1 MRLSRKAWNNVVI
14 ISMLLMIFFFN
25 GLHKKLN
32 TPPANEGVQ
41 ALLPEQSFIL
51 AMAFP
56 ELKIERIGTS
66 WRSQKLQSITWQ
78 ADEQT
83 LEQLVERWQRQQLTI
98 AALPVSKISKASAD
112 YAAVSKLDRQ
122 ASADYVASVWLAGE
136 QLPAVYQLYSIEQQ
150 YYLLDKRLQRVFVL
164 EQADVVQLF
173 PLYPF

>member
-1 MRLSRKAWNNVVI
+1 MMRLSRKAWNNVVI

-32 TPPANEGVQ
+32 TQPVEEGVQ

-66 WRSQKLQSITWQ
+66 WRSQSLQEASWQ
-78 ADEQT
+78 GDEQQ
-83 LEQLVERWQRQQLTI
+83 LEQLVELWQHQKLTI
-98 AALPVSKISKASAD
+98 ASLPVSQISQS
-112 YAAVSKLDRQ
+112 
-122 ASADYVASVWLAGE
+122 SADYVASVWLAGE
-136 QLPAVYQLYSIEQQ
+136 QLPAVYQLYHIDSK

-164 EQADVVQLF
+164 EQADAAKLF

>member
-32 TPPANEGVQ
+32 TQPAEDGMH

-66 WRSQKLQSITWQ
+66 WRSQNLQETTWHG
-78 ADEQT
+78 DEQA
-83 LEQLVERWQRQQLTI
+83 LEQLVELWQHQQLNLASI
-98 AALPVSKISKASAD
+98 PVSKLSKTSAN
-112 YAAVSKLDRQ
+112 
-122 ASADYVASVWLAGE
+122 YVASVWLAGE
-136 QLPAVYQLYSIEQQ
+136 QLPAVYQLYTIEGN
-150 YYLLDKRLQRVFVL
+150 YYLLDKRLQRVFAL
-164 EQADVVQLF
+164 EHADATQLF
-173 PLYPF
+173 PLYPFKRMTDA

>member
-32 TPPANEGVQ
+32 TPPVNEGVQ

-112 YAAVSKLDRQ
+112 Y
-122 ASADYVASVWLAGE
+122 VASVWLAGE

-164 EQADVVQLF
+164 EQADVVKLF

>member
-32 TPPANEGVQ
+32 TQPVEEGVQ

-66 WRSQKLQSITWQ
+66 WRSQSLQETTWQ
-78 ADEQT
+78 GDEQQ
-83 LEQLVERWQRQQLTI
+83 LEQLVELWQHQKLTF
-98 AALPVSKISKASAD
+98 ASLPVSKIS
-112 YAAVSKLDRQ
+112 Q
-122 ASADYVASVWLAGE
+122 TSADYVASVWLAGE
-136 QLPAVYQLYSIEQQ
+136 QLPAVYQLYNIDQQ
-150 YYLLDKRLQRVFVL
+150 YYLLDKRLQRVFEL
-164 EQADVVQLF
+164 EQADAAKLF

>member
-32 TPPANEGVQ
+32 TQPVEEGVQ

-66 WRSQKLQSITWQ
+66 WRSQSLQETTWQ
-78 ADEQT
+78 GDEQQ
-83 LEQLVERWQRQQLTI
+83 LEQLVELWQHQKLTI
-98 AALPVSKISKASAD
+98 ASLTVSKIS
-112 YAAVSKLDRQ
+112 Q
-122 ASADYVASVWLAGE
+122 TSADYVASVWLAGE
-136 QLPAVYQLYSIEQQ
+136 QLPAVYQLYNIDQQ
-150 YYLLDKRLQRVFVL
+150 YYLLDKRLQRVFEL
-164 EQADVVQLF
+164 EQADAAKLF

>member
-32 TPPANEGVQ
+32 TQPVEEGVQ
-41 ALLPEQSFIL
+41 ALLPAQSFIL

-66 WRSQKLQSITWQ
+66 WRSQSLQETTWQ
-78 ADEQT
+78 GGEQQ
-83 LEQLVERWQRQQLTI
+83 LEQLVELWQHQQLTI
-98 AALPVSKISKASAD
+98 ASLPVSKIS
-112 YAAVSKLDRQ
+112 Q
-122 ASADYVASVWLAGE
+122 ISADYVASVWLAGE
-136 QLPAVYQLYSIEQQ
+136 QLPAVYQLYNIDQQ
-150 YYLLDKRLQRVFVL
+150 YYLLDKRLQRVFEL
-164 EQADVVQLF
+164 EQADAAKLF

>member
-32 TPPANEGVQ
+32 TQPVEEGVQ

-66 WRSQKLQSITWQ
+66 WRSQSLQETTWQ
-78 ADEQT
+78 GDEQQ
-83 LEQLVERWQRQQLTI
+83 LEQLVELWQHQQLTI
-98 AALPVSKISKASAD
+98 ASLPVSKISHT
-112 YAAVSKLDRQ
+112 
-122 ASADYVASVWLAGE
+122 SADYVASVWLAGE
-136 QLPAVYQLYSIEQQ
+136 QLPAVYQLYNIDQQ
-150 YYLLDKRLQRVFVL
+150 YYLLDKRLQRVFEL
-164 EQADVVQLF
+164 EQADAAKLF

>member
-32 TPPANEGVQ
+32 TQPVEEGVQ

-66 WRSQKLQSITWQ
+66 WRSQSLQETTWQ
-78 ADEQT
+78 GDEQQ
-83 LEQLVERWQRQQLTI
+83 LEQLVELWQHQKLTI
-98 AALPVSKISKASAD
+98 ASLHVSKIS
-112 YAAVSKLDRQ
+112 Q
-122 ASADYVASVWLAGE
+122 TSADYVASVWLAGE
-136 QLPAVYQLYSIEQQ
+136 QLPAVYQLYNIDQQ
-150 YYLLDKRLQRVFVL
+150 YYLLDKRLQRVFEL
-164 EQADVVQLF
+164 EQADAAKLF

>member
-32 TPPANEGVQ
+32 TQPVEEGVQ
-41 ALLPEQSFIL
+41 ALLPAQSFIL

-66 WRSQKLQSITWQ
+66 WRSQSQQETAWQ
-78 ADEQT
+78 GDEQQ
-83 LEQLVERWQRQQLTI
+83 LEQLVELWQHQKLTI
-98 AALPVSKISKASAD
+98 ASLTVSKIS
-112 YAAVSKLDRQ
+112 Q
-122 ASADYVASVWLAGE
+122 TSADYVASVWLAGE
-136 QLPAVYQLYSIEQQ
+136 QLPAVYQLYNIDQQ
-150 YYLLDKRLQRVFVL
+150 YYLLDKRLQRVFEL
-164 EQADVVQLF
+164 EQADAAKLF

>member
-32 TPPANEGVQ
+32 TQPVEEGVQ

-66 WRSQKLQSITWQ
+66 WRSQILQETTWQ
-78 ADEQT
+78 GDEQQ
-83 LEQLVERWQRQQLTI
+83 LEQLVELWQHQKLTI
-98 AALPVSKISKASAD
+98 ASLTVSKIS
-112 YAAVSKLDRQ
+112 Q
-122 ASADYVASVWLAGE
+122 TSADYVASVWLAGE
-136 QLPAVYQLYSIEQQ
+136 QLPAVYQLYNIDQQ
-150 YYLLDKRLQRVFVL
+150 YYLLDKRLQRV
-164 EQADVVQLF
+164 
-173 PLYPF
+173 

>member
-32 TPPANEGVQ
+32 TQPAEEGVQ
-41 ALLPEQSFIL
+41 ALLPQQSFIL

-66 WRSQKLQSITWQ
+66 WRSQSLQEITWQ
-78 ADEQT
+78 GDEQQ
-83 LEQLVERWQRQQLTI
+83 LEQLVELWQHQQLTI
-98 AALPVSKISKASAD
+98 ASLTVSKIS
-112 YAAVSKLDRQ
+112 Q
-122 ASADYVASVWLAGE
+122 TSADYVASVWLAGE
-136 QLPAVYQLYSIEQQ
+136 QLPAVYQLYNIDQQ
-150 YYLLDKRLQRVFVL
+150 YYLLDKRLQRVFEL
-164 EQADVVQLF
+164 EQADAAKLF